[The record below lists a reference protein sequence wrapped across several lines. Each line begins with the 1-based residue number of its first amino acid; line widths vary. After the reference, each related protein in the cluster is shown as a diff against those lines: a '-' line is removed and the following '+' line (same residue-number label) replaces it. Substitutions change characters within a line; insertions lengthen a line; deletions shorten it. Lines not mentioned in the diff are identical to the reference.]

1 MLKLFPILFLSLS
14 VSANTFFKDQ
24 NLVAA
29 RDKKIEVKEGPVL
42 VVNIATECGYTPQ
55 LDGLEK
61 VYKKYQSQGLTVIG
75 VPSNDFLGQTPQND
89 EEVEKFCKL
98 NYGASFPI
106 TKKAVVKGDEK
117 ISLIKKLIDQAD
129 EKGEIKWNF
138 EKFLVSSDGKT
149 VKRFRSGVK
158 PEDKELTSAIE
169 EMLKK

>member
-1 MLKLFPILFLSLS
+1 MLKFIPIFLFSFSLY
-14 VSANTFFKDQ
+14 ANSFFAGEE
-24 NLVAA
+24 LVAA
-29 RDKKIEVKEGPVL
+29 RDKKIELKEGPVL

-61 VYKKYQSQGLTVIG
+61 VYKKYQAQGLTVLG
-75 VPSNDFLGQTPQND
+75 VPSNDFMGQTPQND
-89 EEVEKFCKL
+89 EDVAKFCKL

-106 TKKAVVKGDEK
+106 TKKVVVKGDEK
-117 ISLIKKLIDQAD
+117 VSLIKKLIDQAD

-138 EKFLVSSDGKT
+138 EKFLVSADGKT